1 MIKQKKILCISHHKE
16 VELGLLENFF
26 LINNFKIDIQKPLY
40 SSEKISNFENY
51 SGVVILGGA
60 MNVNDTNKFP
70 GLIKEL
76 KLIKS

>member
-40 SSEKISNFENY
+40 SSEKISNFCKDKNFDIIICE
-51 SGVVILGGA
+51 
-60 MNVNDTNKFP
+60 F
-70 GLIKEL
+70 
-76 KLIKS
+76 